1 MAVSLT
7 KCNPLRIRGGGRDE
21 GERGEVVTYC
31 IIYNDIDIN
40 SDSRIDDDRG
50 YTDRKTELLGGRVSQ
65 ILIIFRTQNCAAS
78 HCPMF

>member
-31 IIYNDIDIN
+31 IIYNDIDIDIDIY
-40 SDSRIDDDRG
+40 SDSRSDDGRG
-50 YTDRKTELLGGRVSQ
+50 YTGRKTE
-65 ILIIFRTQNCAAS
+65 
-78 HCPMF
+78 